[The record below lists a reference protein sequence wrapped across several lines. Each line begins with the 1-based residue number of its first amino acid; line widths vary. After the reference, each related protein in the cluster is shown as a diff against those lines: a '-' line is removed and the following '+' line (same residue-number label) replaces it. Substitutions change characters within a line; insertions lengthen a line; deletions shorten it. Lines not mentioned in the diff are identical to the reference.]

1 MKAITEAEKSSGG
14 YSGGAG
20 YRVETPACRRKKP
33 IMRRLIISRTV
44 EAMMIPPGGVPEG
57 KGEILNQL
65 EIFKNREFGEI
76 RTVTIDG
83 EPWFIGKDVAEA
95 LGYGKGKS
103 LNNAVATHV
112 DEEDKGV
119 TEMMT
124 PGGKQNLIIINE
136 SGLYSLILSS
146 KLPNAKKFKHW
157 VTSEILPQIRRTGSY
172 QKRLTPEEMMRIQLG
187 MVDDHENR
195 IEHLENTMTIDYGQ
209 QQELKKAVNK
219 RVIEIL
225 GGKKAPAYKELSKKV
240 FAECNHDIQDY
251 FAVNSRN
258 NIPSLRFENALEYVE
273 GWNPS
278 NNTILDVR
286 SCNAGMG
293 GADGV

>member
-1 MKAITEAEKSSGG
+1 M
-14 YSGGAG
+14 
-20 YRVETPACRRKKP
+20 
-33 IMRRLIISRTV
+33 
-44 EAMMIPPGGVPEG
+44 
-57 KGEILNQL
+57 NQL

-76 RTVTIDG
+76 RTVPIDG

-157 VTSEILPQIRRTGSY
+157 VTSEVLPQIRRTGSY
-172 QKRLTPEEMMRIQLG
+172 QKRLTPEEMIRIQLG

>member
-1 MKAITEAEKSSGG
+1 M
-14 YSGGAG
+14 
-20 YRVETPACRRKKP
+20 
-33 IMRRLIISRTV
+33 
-44 EAMMIPPGGVPEG
+44 
-57 KGEILNQL
+57 NQL

-157 VTSEILPQIRRTGSY
+157 VTSEVLPQIRRTGSY

>member
-1 MKAITEAEKSSGG
+1 M
-14 YSGGAG
+14 
-20 YRVETPACRRKKP
+20 
-33 IMRRLIISRTV
+33 
-44 EAMMIPPGGVPEG
+44 
-57 KGEILNQL
+57 LNQL

-76 RTVTIDG
+76 RTVAIDG
-83 EPWFIGKDVAEA
+83 EPWFVGKDIAEA
-95 LGYGKGKS
+95 LGYS
-103 LNNAVATHV
+103 NTRDALATHV
-112 DEEDKGV
+112 MDDDKNTV
-119 TEMMT
+119 VISD
-124 PGGKQNLIIINE
+124 GKRRGNPNQVIINE
-136 SGLYSLILSS
+136 SGVYALIFGS
-146 KLPNAKKFKHW
+146 KLDSAKRFKHW
-157 VTSEILPQIRRTGSY
+157 VTSEVLPQIRRTGSY

-225 GGKKAPAYKELSKKV
+225 GGKKTPAYKELSKKV

-251 FAVNSRN
+251 FAINSRN

>member
-1 MKAITEAEKSSGG
+1 M
-14 YSGGAG
+14 
-20 YRVETPACRRKKP
+20 
-33 IMRRLIISRTV
+33 
-44 EAMMIPPGGVPEG
+44 
-57 KGEILNQL
+57 NQL

-83 EPWFIGKDVAEA
+83 EPWFVGRDVAEI
-95 LGYGKGKS
+95 LGYSNPRDALAK
-103 LNNAVATHV
+103 HV
-112 DEEDKGV
+112 DDEDKGV
-119 TEMMT
+119 AKCDTL
-124 PGGKQNLIIINE
+124 GGIQDLTIINE

-146 KLPNAKKFKHW
+146 KMPTAKRFKRW
-157 VTSEILPQIRRTGSY
+157 VTSEVLPQIRKTGSY
-172 QKRLTPEEMMRIQLG
+172 QRRLTPEEMMRIQLG

-258 NIPSLRFENALEYVE
+258 NIPSLRFGNALEYVD

-293 GADGV
+293 GVDGV

>member
-1 MKAITEAEKSSGG
+1 LKAITEAEKSSSG

-20 YRVETPACRRKKP
+20 YRVETPACGRKKT

-44 EAMMIPPGGVPEG
+44 EAMDTSGVVPEG
-57 KGEILNQL
+57 KGEMLNQL

-76 RTVTIDG
+76 RTVTMDG
-83 EPWFIGKDVAEA
+83 APWFVGKDVADI
-95 LGYGKGKS
+95 LGYQNGS
-103 LNNAVATHV
+103 RDINRHV
-112 DEEDKGV
+112 DEEDRHKIMLFDGNQDKE
-119 TEMMT
+119 T
-124 PGGKQNLIIINE
+124 IIINE

-146 KLPNAKKFKHW
+146 KLATAKRFKHW
-157 VTSEILPQIRRTGSY
+157 VTSEVLPQIRRTGSY

>member
-1 MKAITEAEKSSGG
+1 MKAITGAEKSSGG

-20 YRVETPACRRKKP
+20 YRVETPACGRKKP

-44 EAMMIPPGGVPEG
+44 EAMDTSGVVPEG
-57 KGEILNQL
+57 KGEMLNQL

-76 RTVTIDG
+76 RTVTMDG
-83 EPWFIGKDVAEA
+83 APWFVGKDVADI
-95 LGYGKGKS
+95 LGYQNGS
-103 LNNAVATHV
+103 RDINRHV
-112 DEEDKGV
+112 DEEDRHKIMLFDGNQDKE
-119 TEMMT
+119 T
-124 PGGKQNLIIINE
+124 IIINE

-146 KLPNAKKFKHW
+146 KLATAKRFKHW
-157 VTSEILPQIRRTGSY
+157 VTSEVLPQIRRTGSY

-195 IEHLENTMTIDYGQ
+195 IEHLEKTMTIDYGQ
-209 QQELKKAVNK
+209 QQELKKVVNK

-293 GADGV
+293 GAHGV

>member
-1 MKAITEAEKSSGG
+1 M
-14 YSGGAG
+14 
-20 YRVETPACRRKKP
+20 
-33 IMRRLIISRTV
+33 
-44 EAMMIPPGGVPEG
+44 
-57 KGEILNQL
+57 LNQL

-76 RTVTIDG
+76 RTVTMDG
-83 EPWFIGKDVAEA
+83 APWFVGKDVADI
-95 LGYGKGKS
+95 LGYQNGS
-103 LNNAVATHV
+103 RDINRHV
-112 DEEDKGV
+112 DEEDRHKIMLFDGNQDKE
-119 TEMMT
+119 T
-124 PGGKQNLIIINE
+124 IIINE

-146 KLPNAKKFKHW
+146 KLANAKRFKHW
-157 VTSEILPQIRRTGSY
+157 VTSEVLPQIRRTGSY

-273 GWNPS
+273 RWNPS